1 MLVDNKFLFISLPR
15 CASTSFFITCIRN
28 NINTKHCGDYFDNY
42 INSNLVKFQSIEN
55 NDNLADILGHPHEP
69 IKMLESKF
77 GNEYEI
83 ISVRRN
89 KYERFISLWK
99 HLLDEIYRMGEI
111 SIYEKFIKLNIDDI
125 LFFTKYD
132 LVNKN
137 DINKQVK
144 KFLKNNKIKTNSKK
158 ILNIISIVFTP
169 YSVYHNND
177 SRIIWFDFNQLHKL
191 EEWVSIKINKN
202 FVLEK
207 SNSSKNFNCNIELND
222 YFIKK
227 YDSIYETYD
236 EYKNIKT
243 LI

>member
-55 NDNLADILGHPHEP
+55 NDNLADILGHPHES

-99 HLLDEIYRMGEI
+99 HLLDEIYRMGET

-144 KFLKNNKIKTNSKK
+144 KFLKNNKIETNSKK

-207 SNSSKNFNCNIELND
+207 SNSSKNFNSNIELND